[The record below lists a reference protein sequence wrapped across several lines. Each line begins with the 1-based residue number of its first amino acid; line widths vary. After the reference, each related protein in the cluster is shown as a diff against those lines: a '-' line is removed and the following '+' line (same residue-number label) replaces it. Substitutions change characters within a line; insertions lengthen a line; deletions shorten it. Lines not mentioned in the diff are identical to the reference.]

1 MKITRTQ
8 LRRIICERLDQEKI
22 KSNVYE
28 MGSRPNGVD
37 LDTLNSMYGSPAFDA
52 IDELVEEN
60 MGILDEEE
68 GIYYSRGSAGIQKM
82 LTRRGLS

>member
-1 MKITRTQ
+1 MKVTRSQ
-8 LRRIICERLDQEKI
+8 LRKIISERLDPRKI
-22 KSNVYE
+22 KANVYE
-28 MGSRPNGVD
+28 MGSRPEGVD
-37 LDTLNSMYGSPAFDA
+37 LDTLNSMYGTPAFDA